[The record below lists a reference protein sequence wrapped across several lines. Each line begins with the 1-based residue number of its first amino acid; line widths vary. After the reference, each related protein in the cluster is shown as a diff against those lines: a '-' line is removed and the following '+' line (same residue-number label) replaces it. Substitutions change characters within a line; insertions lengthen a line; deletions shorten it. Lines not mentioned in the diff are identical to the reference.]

1 MKHTKLI
8 IFKVNGEPK
17 EQIDGNDITIDQ
29 MDIMKTNIAI
39 MHGVSFD
46 EVDIDIQDDYIPEI
60 SSNLIVREDGLFMFR
75 PNQYAIFKPVEGVRP
90 ALDLNHPELFEEFL
104 DLLSKN
110 SCEAFIFS

>member
-29 MDIMKTNIAI
+29 VDIMKTNIAI

-46 EVDIDIQDDYIPEI
+46 EVDVDIQDEYVPEI
-60 SSNLIVREDGLFMFR
+60 ASNLIVRADGLFMFR
-75 PNQYAIFKPVEGVRP
+75 PNEHAIFRPAEGVRP
-90 ALDLNHPELFEEFL
+90 AFDLSQPELEDEFL
-104 DLLSKN
+104 DLVNKRD
-110 SCEAFIFS
+110 CKAFIFS